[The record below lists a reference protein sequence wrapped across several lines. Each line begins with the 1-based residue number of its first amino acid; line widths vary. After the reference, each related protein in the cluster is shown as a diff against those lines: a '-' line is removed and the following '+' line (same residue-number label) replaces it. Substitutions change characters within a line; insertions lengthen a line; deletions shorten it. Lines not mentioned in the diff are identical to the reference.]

1 MRVAMLE
8 LITKLQ
14 PKKTLIAEVRFLSN
28 AIHVKELA
36 DLFALDVKA
45 GDIIRTQK
53 IVLLVLSAEVLAPL
67 DATLVEVQEDNK

>member
-14 PKKTLIAEVRFLSN
+14 PKKTLIVEVMFLSN

>member
-1 MRVAMLE
+1 MLE

-14 PKKTLIAEVRFLSN
+14 PKKTLIVEVMFLSN